1 MDAAQKFHDAMIAWI
16 GQIMRLSMQGFMR
29 YAAEAGLSMA
39 QMGMLF
45 RLSRGKSYPVTAL
58 GGEMGVTGA
67 AASQMAD
74 KLVAMGLVERTED
87 PSDRRVRR
95 LSLTPR
101 GRAVIEAG
109 IEARQEWISA
119 MATRLSPEEAR
130 AIAQVIRRCTDL
142 ASSLENDRFPDL
154 QEAQPQKPREE
165 C

>member
-1 MDAAQKFHDAMIAWI
+1 MNAAQEFHDVMIAWI

-39 QMGMLF
+39 QMGVLF

-87 PSDRRVRR
+87 PTDRRVRR

-109 IEARQEWISA
+109 MKARQEWISA
-119 MATRLSPEEAR
+119 MTARLSPEEAS
-130 AIAQVIRRCTDL
+130 AIARVIRRCTDL
-142 ASSLENDRFPDL
+142 ATSLEDARCTAP
-154 QEAQPQKPREE
+154 QEAQSQKPQEK